1 MSVTRNSGFLLVT
14 LLFTWVVCR
23 AELADFVENAEVAK
37 EVSNEIGK
45 FDMSFRRKILYFFL
59 LSCVSFFH
67 PLSFSRQRGKFFN
80 LLYFCSN
87 VVRCPPKCNAFRRKC
102 SIFFFLHFYL
112 FIWIPFGA
120 YCFISF
126 TIVT

>member
-59 LSCVSFFH
+59 LSCVSFFS
-67 PLSFSRQRGKFFN
+67 SF
-80 LLYFCSN
+80 
-87 VVRCPPKCNAFRRKC
+87 V
-102 SIFFFLHFYL
+102 IFKTAREIF
-112 FIWIPFGA
+112 
-120 YCFISF
+120 
-126 TIVT
+126 